1 MVDDAKEMTMTILH
15 DPTGTPQTNSSE
27 TPEVLQYEMFQQQ
40 SITDN
45 ADEVSK
51 LFISNVT

>member
-1 MVDDAKEMTMTILH
+1 MAMTILH

-45 ADEVSK
+45 ADEVGK

>member
-1 MVDDAKEMTMTILH
+1 MAMTILH
-15 DPTGTPQTNSSE
+15 DPTRTSQTNSSE

-45 ADEVSK
+45 ADEVGK